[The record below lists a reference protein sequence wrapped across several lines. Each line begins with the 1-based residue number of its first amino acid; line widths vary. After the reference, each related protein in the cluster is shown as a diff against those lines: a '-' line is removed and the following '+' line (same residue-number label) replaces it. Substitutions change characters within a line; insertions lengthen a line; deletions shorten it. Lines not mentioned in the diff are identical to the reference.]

1 MISKYHTVLASCL
14 LAATPLLASTASAHQ
29 AGDWLIKAGGTLV
42 TPKSDNGD
50 VLGGAAT
57 LDVRNDAQPSISLT
71 WMASDNLGLEI
82 LGALPFEHDIHSR
95 ALGGKIA
102 STRHLPPTLS
112 VQWHF
117 LPQAMVQ
124 PYVGAGL
131 NYTRFFHT
139 RTQGALRGE
148 RLVLDDSFG
157 LAGQVG
163 VHVRLDNGWFL
174 NADVRYI
181 DIDTDV
187 NLNSSKIGTARIDP
201 WVSTLG
207 FGRAF

>member
-1 MISKYHTVLASCL
+1 MTTRYRTALASCL
-14 LAATPLLASTASAHQ
+14 LVATPLLATPASAHQ
-29 AGDWLIKAGGTLV
+29 AGDWLLKVGGTLV
-42 TPKSDNGD
+42 TPRSDNGD
-50 VLGGAAT
+50 VLGGAAK
-57 LDVRNDAQPSISLT
+57 LDVGNDAQPSISLT
-71 WMASDNLGLEI
+71 WMATENVGLEI
-82 LGALPFEHDIHSR
+82 LGALPFKHDIRSR
-95 ALGGKIA
+95 DLGGKIA

-117 LPQAMVQ
+117 LPGAAVQ

-139 RTQGALRGE
+139 RTRGALNGD

-163 VHVRLDNGWFL
+163 VHVPLDNGWFI